1 MKGKKGNKSPVA
13 YAGGASNV
21 AKEAGDDKDAFKKGG
36 KVKKHVG
43 GAEGKMAKKRLDKV
57 ARANGGKTPFSSA
70 H

>member
-1 MKGKKGNKSPVA
+1 MKGKKGNKAPTA

-21 AKEAGDDKDAFKKGG
+21 AKEAEDKKDAFKKGG

-43 GAEGKMAKKRLDKV
+43 GAEGKSAKKRLDKV
-57 ARANGGKTPFSSA
+57 ARANGGKTPFSHA